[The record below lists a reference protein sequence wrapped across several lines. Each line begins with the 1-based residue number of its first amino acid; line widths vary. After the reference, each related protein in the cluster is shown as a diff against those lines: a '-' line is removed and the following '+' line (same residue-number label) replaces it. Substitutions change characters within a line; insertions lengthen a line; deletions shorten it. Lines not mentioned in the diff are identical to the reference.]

1 MTDSSSL
8 LDGLL
13 EKIQRPTPVEEED
26 IFANLSHFS
35 LDIITLFAKKPLTTR
50 AFLFLGRIFSLS
62 SEYVV
67 THHIRTDELAFQ
79 ITMIAFS
86 GTLFVSSLNREF
98 SLISE
103 ALSKA
108 EMRLYSHLKS
118 CLTAS
123 EYKSL
128 LKKTAE
134 PKFFA
139 PGATVI
145 NEYRSENN
153 DSLLWLLEG
162 SFSIANNG
170 GIIRENVKKFDSCAH
185 GFLGDV
191 CFLDRLY
198 SEQSNGIPLTTI
210 VAGEEGAKFLVFDG
224 KKLRKEMKR
233 CKRYDSCLRGFLAR
247 GMQKKIS
254 DLVITAGGVGVV

>member
-1 MTDSSSL
+1 M
-8 LDGLL
+8 
-13 EKIQRPTPVEEED
+13 
-26 IFANLSHFS
+26 
-35 LDIITLFAKKPLTTR
+35 
-50 AFLFLGRIFSLS
+50 
-62 SEYVV
+62 

-103 ALSKA
+103 ALSKVRRRSRGHRVEMIAPLNTQKQA

-118 CLTAS
+118 CLTPS

-145 NEYRSENN
+145 NEYRTENN

-162 SFSIANNG
+162 SYSIANNG
-170 GIIRENVKKFDSCAH
+170 GIIRENVKKFDTRAH

-247 GMQKKIS
+247 GMQKKFS
-254 DLVITAGGVGVV
+254 DLVITAGGVGVL